1 MKVLYKNMD
10 QLLSVMDVNKAEYL
24 MDEEI
29 LQFCGPEEDFGIKIS
44 LALAEKIIT
53 ALYQDDKADVT
64 EYTYCETDSFY
75 EDDDDED
82 EDYDDD
88 DYDDE
93 DEDDEDFIDEILDSM
108 EQSKIPG
115 ARRIT
120 FPRK

>member
-29 LQFCGPEEDFGIKIS
+29 LEFCGPEEDFGIKIS
-44 LALAEKIIT
+44 LPLAEKIIS

-64 EYTYCETDSFY
+64 QFTYCEIDSFY
-75 EDDDDED
+75 EDDDEDEEDDDFDED
-82 EDYDDD
+82 
-88 DYDDE
+88 
-93 DEDDEDFIDEILDSM
+93 DDEDFIDEILDSM
-108 EQSKIPG
+108 EQNKIPG
-115 ARRIT
+115 SRRIT

>member
-1 MKVLYKNMD
+1 MKVLYKNME

-29 LQFCGPEEDFGIKIS
+29 LQFCGPEEDFGIKIE
-44 LALAEKIIT
+44 LPMAEKIIT

-64 EYTYCETDSFY
+64 KYTYCEIDSFY
-75 EDDDDED
+75 DEEDEDDDF
-82 EDYDDD
+82 DDD
-88 DYDDE
+88 DYDE
-93 DEDDEDFIDEILDSM
+93 EDDGDFIDEILDSM

-115 ARRIT
+115 TRRIT